1 MRSQNAKKETK
12 KTNLR
17 LEPENDE
24 LLRLAKKATGASFKF
39 LINEAVR
46 RKYSK
51 FATARDGSAK
61 QIVELD

>member
-1 MRSQNAKKETK
+1 MRNQTAKKETK

-51 FATARDGSAK
+51 FAIQREGAERTIQTD
-61 QIVELD
+61 